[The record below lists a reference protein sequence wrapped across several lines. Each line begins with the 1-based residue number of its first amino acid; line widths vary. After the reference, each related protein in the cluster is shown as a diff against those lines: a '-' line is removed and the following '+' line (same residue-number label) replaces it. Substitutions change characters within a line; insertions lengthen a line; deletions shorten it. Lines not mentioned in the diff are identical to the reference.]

1 MYKYHIMKVHDYII
15 VALNYVGKISK
26 NVV

>member
-1 MYKYHIMKVHDYII
+1 MKAYDYII
-15 VALNYVGKISK
+15 VALNYVGKINK